1 MLFTNSCLHLRNW
14 LYALSINSIVYRS
27 VVLAD
32 DEIRLIKSNRI
43 FLLTNRIR
51 KNNVAISDNQSF
63 FIIDPGYKIL

>member
-1 MLFTNSCLHLRNW
+1 
-14 LYALSINSIVYRS
+14 LSINSIVYRS